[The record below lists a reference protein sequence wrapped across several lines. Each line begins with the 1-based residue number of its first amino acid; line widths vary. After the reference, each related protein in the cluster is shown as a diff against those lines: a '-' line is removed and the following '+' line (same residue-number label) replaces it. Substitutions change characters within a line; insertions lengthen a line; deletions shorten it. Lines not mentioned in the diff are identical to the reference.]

1 MQSSHQVSRAVAIA
15 LAAATVFNV
24 APAAAQDAADEL
36 KLEEVTVTARKRAES
51 VQDVPISITAFS
63 AEAIEKAGI
72 YDIRD
77 VVKLSPNVFFQSTG
91 GNGTGRFM
99 PNLTFRGLQP
109 PIPLP
114 RSQPGAVFVDG
125 NYVLGGVN
133 AVNTSDVERV
143 EVLRGPQN
151 TYFGRNT
158 FAGAINFIT
167 RNPGDSFGADVELQT
182 SDRSTNALRASV
194 EGPLVGDWLSG
205 RLSVNY
211 RDKQGHYVARDG
223 GRMGDEQT
231 QSVTGTLYA
240 RPSERSWIRLRA
252 SYQQDDDGPG
262 QLINLTPSSV
272 GDTCGARFIDKG
284 LNLAGTKQGFNV
296 SLPYFCGKIP
306 GIDQLGES
314 IVSTNTT
321 LNSPLLTSLGRPTAL
336 TDAFLSNS
344 IGMEIWDKVPKP
356 NGVGMR
362 RDIFMANL
370 QANHEFE
377 NGISIGLNFGYDDTR
392 TGLILDADRTFLENV
407 FQFVPQVS
415 TTESYELRVR
425 SGQEQRLRWL
435 VGATYYKG
443 DFVSN
448 FGNGGSGA
456 WESRTLPTQPFNSV
470 VRVQQSLSRNPY
482 AANELAEV
490 RAVYGEL
497 EFDILDNL
505 TVTAEVRR
513 QEDSS
518 IGGKQFLPTFPTLPT
533 ELTFKDTLP
542 RVIVQWQPTEDW
554 NLYAS
559 YSKGVLPG
567 QENTGYTQRTPFQQQ
582 LIQQQVPNVQ
592 SILGSDEL
600 DNYEIGSKQT
610 LLDGRLR
617 YALSIYKMEW
627 KNIKG
632 STPLVLPR
640 TSETNPAP
648 LTLPGVTISGSAEF
662 QGLEFEG
669 GALITSNWDVA
680 VGIGYQEGEFTDWFE
695 AGLLRELAGGQ
706 SPGSIPGNPNFGAV
720 QWKGNA
726 LQRQP
731 KWTGNLNST
740 YRGALGDSGWDW
752 SVRGEVNYTGKA
764 WDSTANIVQTDDF
777 YRVNARIG
785 FEKDNLGVELFVTN
799 LFNDNTWDFAYRT
812 TTVNPLN
819 STSTILPLGNAG
831 VFMGFALLAPEKRE
845 VGLRLK
851 YKF

>member
-1 MQSSHQVSRAVAIA
+1 MQSNQLISRAVAVAIA
-15 LAAATVFNV
+15 SAAML
-24 APAAAQDAADEL
+24 PASPAFAQDAADDFR
-36 KLEEVTVTARKRAES
+36 LEEVTVTARKRAES

-114 RSQPGAVFVDG
+114 RAQPGAVFVDG

-167 RNPGDSFGADVELQT
+167 RNPGDTFGADVELQT

-194 EGPLVGDWLSG
+194 EGPIAGDWLSG
-205 RLSVNY
+205 RLAVNY
-211 RDKQGHYVARDG
+211 RDKEGHYLSRDG

-240 RPSERSWIRLRA
+240 RPSERSWVRLRA

-262 QLINLTPSSV
+262 QLINLTPTAAT
-272 GDTCGARFIDKG
+272 GTCGTRFIDKG

-296 SLPYFCGKIP
+296 SLPYFCDKIP

-314 IVSTNTT
+314 IVATNTT
-321 LNSPLLTSLGRPTAL
+321 LNSPLLASLGRPTAL
-336 TDAFLSNS
+336 TDAFLNNS
-344 IGMEIWDKVPKP
+344 IGMEMWDKVPKP
-356 NGVGMR
+356 NGVGLR

-370 QANHEFE
+370 QANYEFE
-377 NGISIGLNFGYDDTR
+377 NGISIGLNLGYDDTQ
-392 TGLILDADRTFLENV
+392 TGLILDSDRTFIENA
-407 FQFVPQVS
+407 FQFVPQLS
-415 TTESYELRVR
+415 TTKSYELRLQ

-435 VGATYYKG
+435 VGATYYEG

-448 FGNGGSGA
+448 FGNGGAAA
-456 WESRTLPTQPFNSV
+456 WEARTLPTQPLNST
-470 VRVQQSLSRNPY
+470 VRVSQQLNRNPY

-490 RAVYGEL
+490 RAIYGEL

-518 IGGKQFLPTFPTLPT
+518 RAGRQFLPTFAALPK

-567 QENTGYTQRTPFQQQ
+567 QENVGFTQRTPFQQQ

-600 DNYEIGSKQT
+600 DNFEIGSKQT

-648 LTLPGVTISGSAEF
+648 LTLPGVTISGSADF
-662 QGLEFEG
+662 QGVEFEG
-669 GALITSNWDVA
+669 GALLTSNWDVA

-706 SPGSIPGNPNFGAV
+706 SPGSVAGNPNFGAV

-740 YRGALGDSGWDW
+740 YRSSLGDTGWSW

-777 YRVNARIG
+777 YRVNARLG
-785 FEKDNLGVELFVTN
+785 FEKDNLGVELYATN
-799 LFNDNTWDFAYRT
+799 LFDDNTWDFAYRT
-812 TTVNPLN
+812 TTVNPAN
-819 STSTILPLGNAG
+819 STSAILPLGNAG
-831 VFMGFALLAPEKRE
+831 VLMGFALLAPEKRE